1 MKNRKHHRQYG
12 FVTIFIF
19 LLFTFTFLLASCNT
33 TAPKPERDVVLK
45 VEDVSSTEAWLKLSL
60 NNFTAAVE
68 VQLKRNG
75 KAVNT
80 FRITSV
86 DTTLYDD
93 SLNPN
98 STYTYQAVEQQNGR
112 ETAKSELVSA
122 VTMDTTSH
130 NFTWQKY
137 TFGGAN
143 GSSMLYD
150 VAIINDSDIWAVG
163 EIHTKDT
170 DQWNADS
177 TKWIDP
183 YNAVHWNGQKWELKR
198 IYVNYRGQ
206 PSFAP
211 LKGVFAL
218 PGGKIIFSSGLPY
231 LPEGDHWKLY
241 HLWDMGILNKNDG
254 SVYSIWGTSINNLY
268 FAGNKGTIVHY
279 NGSKWTKIESPA
291 GGGVNVTGL
300 DINDIWGDYDAKTG
314 KWEILAVASNMYSSF
329 DRSILSIDPIKG
341 EVTMISS
348 QPINGTLSSV
358 WFKSNKKYYVTG
370 GAGNF
375 EKHNLSDTNWKNS
388 FVSKLRFSIL
398 RVRANGLNDV
408 FGAGGGGEVLHFNG
422 ITTKSYYN
430 TTRLSNGNYY
440 SITVKDNL
448 CVAVGE
454 NNPKAVLVIGRR

>member
-1 MKNRKHHRQYG
+1 MKNSKTYKRYG

-19 LLFTFTFLLASCNT
+19 FLFTFAFLLASCNT
-33 TAPKPERDVVLK
+33 TGPKPERDVVLK
-45 VEDVSSTEAWLKLSL
+45 VEDVSSTEAWLKLTL

-93 SLNPN
+93 SLSPN
-98 STYTYQAVEQQNGR
+98 STYTYEAVEQQNGR
-112 ETAKSELVSA
+112 ETAKSEWVSA
-122 VTMDTTSH
+122 RTMDTTSH

-143 GSSMLYD
+143 GSSVLYD

-163 EIHTKDT
+163 EIHTAET

-183 YNAVHWNGQKWELKR
+183 YNAVHWNGQKWELRR
-198 IYVNYRGQ
+198 IMFYTFCNQTHV
-206 PSFAP
+206 AP
-211 LKGVFAL
+211 YPARAVFNFSDNVIAISSNSQITYITNNKQ
-218 PGGKIIFSSGLPY
+218 GKIDCLPV
-231 LPEGDHWKLY
+231 
-241 HLWDMGILNKNDG
+241 
-254 SVYSIWGTSINNLY
+254 SVNSMWGTSSKDFY
-268 FAGNKGTIVHY
+268 VVGNGGNIAHY
-279 NGSKWTKIESPA
+279 NGSQWTKIES
-291 GGGVNVTGL
+291 GTDL